1 MKYKYKVKSLQMTT
15 KGPHNSMNSFE
26 AQTPSTDAPS
36 PSVFSEVST
45 ENNSGTPIVLDPAVE
60 GLFDEANTLLGTVT
74 LAALELPA
82 DVPAHQDKGKAREV
96 PKSPELEENQQQVE
110 ARTPS
115 VSPPKATISTP
126 AQAEPSLPKQKRPV
140 SASDIQVVIPMS
152 TPAATTAPRK
162 ILAPKAKAAPATTPN
177 QTVSKA
183 ANYPAIPGM
192 TTVPYDSQA
201 STAMDIDPAEEID
214 PSVGADPSMDIV
226 PTRSIGP
233 SVQTAIPYV
242 PNGKEHQPLSRHE
255 ENLDRVPTLVQGCI
269 EAPHLAVRA
278 LSERG
283 LEPVQGGQ
291 TPQDSPR
298 KRGKSEPGGK
308 LVPLTTQLNRAFQ
321 QERQAGGDI
330 ATWKDPQG
338 GHIMA
343 RNYSGRQS
351 SDARRV
357 TQGGGASL
365 QAPQARLDLHV
376 VHSDLLNFRDTL
388 LHEIHT
394 RFLYI
399 DEKVELLQ
407 QNNEKLSEFR
417 LMSANTKQ
425 ALENSLATANSLNI
439 FSEILRA
446 NLSATDE
453 NKKVLDKTSAKID
466 NGFAKAFDK
475 LHLNEDALRDILDK
489 NRSLSTSITEL
500 HTKTDKLQ
508 SSEEDEQDKYESLTS
523 DIDSTHQLLQNVA
536 SMVNDLKKSFGHLEN
551 NNSNDERASMILKQH
566 TETQTLHLD
575 NAIKAES
582 GRLEKKLDS
591 LINELRSSARVNHT
605 TPSSHTIASPTHA
618 TTATTPRLGVPVSTH
633 ENSKSPPDNNNI
645 SRTTAS
651 DLSKDAPKVKDW
663 PKFTGEGEYN
673 HEILP
678 DIPTFSQK
686 WYLMIRKIH
695 GKQPWAWWKEQIN
708 IKWGNAAWVYRMEEA
723 FDKAHFEP
731 GTSKPLVWF
740 SKQKDRLSAIFP
752 DMSESGLHERILKKC
767 GGDLEHA
774 VKCRTNRSSSTED
787 IINALEDIVER
798 TKIGRRYNKS
808 YTPSDNKTDPKKTTV
823 NRLDNK
829 PFVRKCHKC
838 DSPDHLANV
847 CTKPRK
853 AINAI
858 EQGTSNSSD
867 EKETPTEEDE
877 EESIPDESEGEDS
890 NDLDISAIEANY
902 NPTQQPSTRVKL
914 ADDYIPN
921 LNKVSE
927 RT

>member
-1 MKYKYKVKSLQMTT
+1 MS
-15 KGPHNSMNSFE
+15 
-26 AQTPSTDAPS
+26 PSTRSGKTYESDTSSMASSRRASSSGQRQSTRGAKVPRAGRKPATSGGKDSLSVPTESNNLNTS
-36 PSVFSEVST
+36 PSRAVSAKTEETSISVGHTGSYTHVHASSDHRSPQDTCTKSESSPSNDTKPDRVKGSQLPSHT
-45 ENNSGTPIVLDPAVE
+45 RYDH
-60 GLFDEANTLLGTVT
+60 GTVR
-74 LAALELPA
+74 
-82 DVPAHQDKGKAREV
+82 Q
-96 PKSPELEENQQQVE
+96 
-110 ARTPS
+110 PS
-115 VSPPKATISTP
+115 VDGHGHRPSGRNRPISRGRSFDGYRSNESVESSDDSLDELLNKTLTIDDP
-126 AQAEPSLPKQKRPV
+126 RP
-140 SASDIQVVIPMS
+140 QFL
-152 TPAATTAPRK
+152 R
-162 ILAPKAKAAPATTPN
+162 
-177 QTVSKA
+177 
-183 ANYPAIPGM
+183 G
-192 TTVPYDSQA
+192 
-201 STAMDIDPAEEID
+201 
-214 PSVGADPSMDIV
+214 
-226 PTRSIGP
+226 SIGP

-343 RNYSGRQS
+343 RNYSGRQSSPTSQS

-475 LHLNEDALRDILDK
+475 LHLNKDALRDILDK

-605 TPSSHTIASPTHA
+605 TPSSHTIALPTHA

-673 HEILP
+673 HVEFIKTIEMFQEDFELR
-678 DIPTFSQK
+678 DIDITGKFCLIFQHSAKK

-787 IINALEDIVER
+787 IINALEDIVR
-798 TKIGRRYNKS
+798 
-808 YTPSDNKTDPKKTTV
+808 
-823 NRLDNK
+823 
-829 PFVRKCHKC
+829 
-838 DSPDHLANV
+838 
-847 CTKPRK
+847 
-853 AINAI
+853 
-858 EQGTSNSSD
+858 Q
-867 EKETPTEEDE
+867 
-877 EESIPDESEGEDS
+877 
-890 NDLDISAIEANY
+890 
-902 NPTQQPSTRVKL
+902 
-914 ADDYIPN
+914 
-921 LNKVSE
+921 
-927 RT
+927 

>member
-1 MKYKYKVKSLQMTT
+1 MT
-15 KGPHNSMNSFE
+15 
-26 AQTPSTDAPS
+26 
-36 PSVFSEVST
+36 
-45 ENNSGTPIVLDPAVE
+45 
-60 GLFDEANTLLGTVT
+60 
-74 LAALELPA
+74 A

-201 STAMDIDPAEEID
+201 LTAMDIDPAEEID

-226 PTRSIGP
+226 PTNLNSFEDQLVR
-233 SVQTAIPYV
+233 VYRRQYRMYQTAKSI
-242 PNGKEHQPLSRHE
+242 NHLADMKK
-255 ENLDRVPTLVQGCI
+255 NLDRVPTLVQGCI

-298 KRGKSEPGGK
+298 KHGKSEPGGK

-343 RNYSGRQS
+343 RNYSGRQSSPTSQS

-489 NRSLSTSITEL
+489 NRSLLTSITEL

-605 TPSSHTIASPTHA
+605 TPSSHTIALPTHA

-673 HEILP
+673 HVEFIKTIEMFQEDFELR
-678 DIPTFSQK
+678 DIDITGKFCLIFQHSAKK

-902 NPTQQPSTRVKL
+902 NVTEEEMSSYLPQLSNPSREIVHITDAKLIKTRPEKGKGYTAGTSSITQYL
-914 ADDYIPN
+914 EDI
-921 LNKVSE
+921 
-927 RT
+927 